1 MAGDTEPSSSQKR
14 AQRGSSGLPSGISKK
29 GKRFQ
34 ARLCYVPTGGTKKEL
49 RGVGTFET
57 VDEAVAA
64 LAEAQR
70 KFKEGGAAAVWQNE
84 KETRA
89 ARGTVRMLRPNAFVI
104 VIALGVCAPML
115 CSGGTTEKEAEAG
128 GNIHGEDAGRWARQ
142 QSGQPYQPSAE
153 GEEAA
158 E

>member
-57 VDEAVAA
+57 VEEAVAA

-70 KFKEGGAAAVWQNE
+70 KFKEGGAAARVGR
-84 KETRA
+84 TR
-89 ARGTVRMLRPNAFVI
+89 RGLVQLVGR
-104 VIALGVCAPML
+104 CACYDPMPL
-115 CSGGTTEKEAEAG
+115 
-128 GNIHGEDAGRWARQ
+128 
-142 QSGQPYQPSAE
+142 
-153 GEEAA
+153 
-158 E
+158 

>member
-29 GKRFQ
+29 SKRFQ

-57 VDEAVAA
+57 VEEAVAA

-70 KFKEGGAAAVWQNE
+70 NFKEGGAAAVWQNE

-104 VIALGVCAPML
+104 VIALSACVLPCCAQVVRP
-115 CSGGTTEKEAEAG
+115 E
-128 GNIHGEDAGRWARQ
+128 
-142 QSGQPYQPSAE
+142 
-153 GEEAA
+153 
-158 E
+158 